1 MCHVTTLMSSFLT
14 YCLIIL
20 IHVYIVFKLH
30 CMVNIYLFP
39 MDLWQKEGS
48 FESTVSLM
56 YFNYLNQ
63 TNKKRITKKPLKI
76 QFQMKTNNCTL

>member
-1 MCHVTTLMSSFLT
+1 MCHVTILMSSFLT
-14 YCLIIL
+14 YCLITL
-20 IHVYIVFKLH
+20 IHVCTVFKLY
-30 CMVNIYLFP
+30 CMVHIYLFP

-76 QFQMKTNNCTL
+76 QFQMKTNNCIL

>member
-1 MCHVTTLMSSFLT
+1 MCHVTILMSSFLT
-14 YCLIIL
+14 YCLITL
-20 IHVYIVFKLH
+20 IHVCTVFKLY
-30 CMVNIYLFP
+30 CMVHIYLFP